1 MSFGKKI
8 IVCPLDW
15 GLGHATRCIPVIR
28 ELQRQ
33 GAHVLIA
40 SSGNALHLL
49 KLEFPDLQFFE
60 LPAYRPVYST
70 KISMAFKMLAQMPG
84 FMRVVSA
91 ERLAIEHLVKAH
103 KIDVVISDNRYGCW
117 SSDAKSVLITHQ
129 LSLLM
134 PWGWSWVG
142 PFVNSFTRQYML
154 KFDQIWI
161 PDQPN
166 SGLTTRFVPNTINNL
181 LYIGWLSR
189 FGTVNSVE
197 KKYEIIALVSGPEP
211 QRRMF
216 EKNLTNQLMRSGLKS
231 LLVAGEP
238 ETPYRRQQGCLEV
251 VNHLSSSELQESIL
265 ASETVISRSGYSTV
279 MDLIAL
285 KKKVVFVPTPQQT
298 EQIFFAEY
306 LKENEIAFA
315 VRQSEFLLEE
325 ALERSKKY
333 KGMGTFNME
342 NGYLAR
348 AIEKI
353 LS

>member
-8 IVCPLDW
+8 LICPLDW
-15 GLGHATRCIPVIR
+15 GLGHATRCIPAIR

-33 GAHVLIA
+33 GAHVLVA

-49 KLEFPDLQFFE
+49 KLEFPALQFFE
-60 LPAYRPVYST
+60 LPAYRPDYPT
-70 KISMAFKMLAQMPG
+70 KISMAFKMLAQLPR

-91 ERLAIEHLVKAH
+91 ERLAIEHLVNAH

-142 PFVNSFTRQYML
+142 PFVNSFTRQYVL

-166 SGLTTRFVPNTINNL
+166 SGLTTRFVPNAINNL

-216 EKNLTNQLMRSGLKS
+216 EQNLTNQLVRSGLKS

-238 ETPYRRQQGCLEV
+238 ETP
-251 VNHLSSSELQESIL
+251 
-265 ASETVISRSGYSTV
+265 SRSPMRVTSG
-279 MDLIAL
+279 
-285 KKKVVFVPTPQQT
+285 PRPR
-298 EQIFFAEY
+298 AE
-306 LKENEIAFA
+306 
-315 VRQSEFLLEE
+315 
-325 ALERSKKY
+325 
-333 KGMGTFNME
+333 
-342 NGYLAR
+342 AR
-348 AIEKI
+348 PRG
-353 LS
+353 